1 MLGQTLAK
9 AWQDRILGLSAE
21 ASFWQVL
28 SIPPLLIGLLG
39 TLGYLGDVIGDDT
52 VTQIEERLLG
62 ASAEVLTADV
72 VDTLVAPTLN
82 DILAGGRLDV
92 VSLGF
97 LLALWAG
104 SSATATFMNTIVI
117 AYDQRDVR
125 GPVRTRLKALWLF
138 IVGLGMAV
146 LTLPLLV
153 LGREVLVSL
162 LPDDWEA
169 TATVLVDAVYW
180 PVVLIGLLL
189 ALTSFYHVVLA
200 HRLPWRRH
208 LPGAVLALG
217 FFLLAALLLR
227 AYVSDIL
234 TTALPYGALAT
245 PIGALLFCF
254 FFGMAVLLG
263 AELNITIQ
271 ARVAGP
277 LRRHERRRQDRRAN
291 KLAEEA
297 RRLGLECGWNWR
309 RRRDLWRAAS
319 AGGDGVLSIALAELL
334 VDLLAGRAH
343 RAAGLRRLRDRED
356 LAAQRLDERAHD
368 GALGDLVLLDVV
380 EDLVGAA
387 GVALADVGP
396 LEDVGLT
403 HHELPVRL
411 PTMMSGCPAHLP
423 HPGPAHTLS
432 PKSPTP

>member
-1 MLGQTLAK
+1 VSAVLPSGSPAAAEDEPRPDDVAEHTEPPADEPDESRLAGWPAFVRDPLQLLGRALAK

-21 ASFWQVL
+21 AAFWQVL

-39 TLGYLGDVIGDDT
+39 TLGYLGDVIGADA
-52 VTQIEERLLG
+52 VTEIEDRLLS

-92 VSLGF
+92 VSIGF

-138 IVGLGMAV
+138 IVGMGMAV

-162 LPDDWEA
+162 LPGDWQD
-169 TATVLVDAVYW
+169 TATVLINAVYW

-271 ARVAGP
+271 ARWPAP
-277 LRRHERRRQDRRAN
+277 LRRHGNRRRKRRAA
-291 KLAEEA
+291 KLAEEG
-297 RRLGLECGWNWR
+297 RKLGIE
-309 RRRDLWRAAS
+309 
-319 AGGDGVLSIALAELL
+319 
-334 VDLLAGRAH
+334 
-343 RAAGLRRLRDRED
+343 
-356 LAAQRLDERAHD
+356 
-368 GALGDLVLLDVV
+368 
-380 EDLVGAA
+380 
-387 GVALADVGP
+387 
-396 LEDVGLT
+396 
-403 HHELPVRL
+403 
-411 PTMMSGCPAHLP
+411 
-423 HPGPAHTLS
+423 
-432 PKSPTP
+432 